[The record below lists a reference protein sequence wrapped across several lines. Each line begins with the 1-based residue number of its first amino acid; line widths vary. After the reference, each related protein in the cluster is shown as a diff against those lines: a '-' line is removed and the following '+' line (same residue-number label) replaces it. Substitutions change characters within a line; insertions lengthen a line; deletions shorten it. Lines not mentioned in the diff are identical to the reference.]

1 MRLTG
6 LIWVRVLCAS
16 SPMLHTYHSS
26 SNLLRWCIIEYE
38 RVCRQSPLWRQV
50 GFRGLYIAGSRMQ
63 SSRTYFWVS
72 LRNTPTLGRYVKG
85 TLQDLDILIQ
95 QYRRLDPRYITLTT
109 GDRQRLITAL
119 YAGGTSSWF
128 RTVTDG
134 LSGNPSCWT
143 GRCSAVD
150 TCGLPLDDVD
160 ASACE
165 LWLDRRAGA
174 ISRPTDQYNPGNC
187 S

>member
-1 MRLTG
+1 MLSRMNLYAGTAPCG
-6 LIWVRVLCAS
+6 ARWAS
-16 SPMLHTYHSS
+16 GRST
-26 SNLLRWCIIEYE
+26 NAEY
-38 RVCRQSPLWRQV
+38 
-50 GFRGLYIAGSRMQ
+50 RMQ

-95 QYRRLDPRYITLTT
+95 QYRRLDPCYVTLTT
-109 GDRQRLITAL
+109 GDHQRLITAL
-119 YAGGTSSWF
+119 YAGGTSSWY
-128 RTVTDG
+128 RTVSDG

-150 TCGLPLDDVD
+150 TCGLPLADVD
-160 ASACE
+160 GSACE
-165 LWLDRRAGA
+165 LSPDLRAGV
-174 ISRPTDQYNPGNC
+174 ISRPTDQYNPCHC